1 MKFYI
6 CKHCK
11 NIITYI
17 VPSGVKVV
25 CCGEPMTE
33 IIPGSVDAATEK
45 HVPVVK
51 KDGNKV
57 TIEVGSVTHPMT
69 EEHYINFIA
78 VETKQGSQLKYL
90 KPNDAPKA
98 EFLISDGD
106 EFVAAYA
113 NCNLHGLWKA

>member
-6 CKHCK
+6 CNHCK

-33 IIPGSVDAATEK
+33 IIPGSIDAATEK

-57 TIEVGSVTHPMT
+57 TIEVGSVAHPMT

-78 VETKQGSQLKYL
+78 VETKQGSQIKYL
-90 KPNDAPKA
+90 KPGDAPKA

-106 EFVAAYA
+106 EYVAAYA